1 MIFCYFSDFPHIS
14 ASINIYGLFVLVLEY
29 IQVIMGLEEEVQ
41 HDVMN
46 AIQEVSWKYF
56 QNIFFCT

>member
-1 MIFCYFSDFPHIS
+1 M
-14 ASINIYGLFVLVLEY
+14 LFIIWVAFVLEY

-46 AIQEVSWKYF
+46 AIQEVELKIQCIHAIFQSLIYESWLNF
-56 QNIFFCT
+56 P